1 MSVKT
6 VPDTPG
12 VCEPPDRPA
21 GPAARLSPGRLR
33 SVPHVG
39 LITVL
44 VLVVVFTAVQSD
56 TFATDRNILNVLGQ
70 ISVNAVLAAGL
81 TLLMTAGGMD
91 FSMGSNVAVT
101 AAVAAKL
108 IAGGHPTPL
117 AVVVALLLGTALG
130 LVNGLVVTFT
140 DVAPFVVTLA
150 TATLLDGVALLVHDG
165 NTLSVGRHMFAFGNE
180 KVLGVPWLLVVA
192 VLILLATAL
201 VMRFT
206 VFGRDAFAIGGNEHV
221 VPAQRHRRHRPQAHP
236 LRPHGPASPA
246 FGGVMLL
253 ARLGSSSPGSTA
265 GLSLQLAVVAAV
277 VIGGTS
283 LAGGHGTVAGTAL
296 GLVLLGV
303 VANALNLLDFSSNYQ
318 SVSVGA
324 VLLVAAVANEMHK
337 ARAPH

>member
-6 VPDTPG
+6 LPDAPAP
-12 VCEPPDRPA
+12 VA
-21 GPAARLSPGRLR
+21 GPPPSRLSPRRLR
-33 SVPHVG
+33 EVPHAG
-39 LITVL
+39 LIAVL
-44 VLVVVFTAVQSD
+44 VLVVVFTAVRSE
-56 TFATDRNILNVLGQ
+56 TFATDRNLVNILGQ

-101 AAVAAKL
+101 AAVSAKL
-108 IAGGHPTPL
+108 LADGQPTVY
-117 AVVVALLLGTALG
+117 AVLVALLLGTAIG

-140 DVAPFVVTLA
+140 PVAPFVVTLA
-150 TATLLDGVALLVHDG
+150 SATLLDGVALLVHDG
-165 NTLSVGRHMFAFGNE
+165 STLSIGTRMSALGND
-180 KVLGVPWLLVVA
+180 KVLGVPCLLVVA
-192 VLILLATAL
+192 VLVLAATGL

-221 VPAQRHRRHRPQAHP
+221 ARLSGIDVTARK
-236 LRPHGPASPA
+236 LTLYGLTGTLS
-246 FGGVMLL
+246 GL
-253 ARLGSSSPGSTA
+253 AGLMILSRLGSSSPGGTA
-265 GLSLQLAVVAAV
+265 GLPLQLAVVAAV

-283 LAGGHGTVAGTAL
+283 LAGGHGTVVGTAL

-318 SVSVGA
+318 PVSVGA

-337 ARAPH
+337 ARSGSAGH

>member
-1 MSVKT
+1 VSVKT
-6 VPDTPG
+6 LPDAPG
-12 VCEPPDRPA
+12 VSGQPEPSRRSRFTL
-21 GPAARLSPGRLR
+21 AALR
-33 SVPHVG
+33 DVPHAG
-39 LITVL
+39 LIVVL
-44 VLVVVFTAVQSD
+44 ALVVIFTAAQSE
-56 TFATDRNILNVLGQ
+56 TFATDRNIINVLSQ

-108 IAGGHPTPL
+108 LAGGHAT
-117 AVVVALLLGTALG
+117 AYTVVVALVLGTAIG

-140 DVAPFVVTLA
+140 NVAPFVATLA
-150 TATLLDGVALLVHDG
+150 SATLLDGVALLVHDG
-165 NTLSVGRHMFAFGNE
+165 NTISIGTRMFALGND
-180 KVLGVPWLLVVA
+180 KVLGVPYLLVVA
-192 VLILLATAL
+192 VLVLIATAL

-221 VPAQRHRRHRPQAHP
+221 ARLSGINVTARKLTLYGLTGTLSGLAG
-236 LRPHGPASPA
+236 L
-246 FGGVMLL
+246 MLL
-253 ARLGSSSPGSTA
+253 SRLGSSSPGGTA

-283 LAGGHGTVAGTAL
+283 LAGGYGTVVGTAL

-318 SVSVGA
+318 PVSVGA
-324 VLLVAAVANEMHK
+324 VLLVAAIANEMHK
-337 ARAPH
+337 ARSRSRH

>member
-1 MSVKT
+1 MT
-6 VPDTPG
+6 DPPRRRFTPRG
-12 VCEPPDRPA
+12 
-21 GPAARLSPGRLR
+21 
-33 SVPHVG
+33 VPHAG
-39 LITVL
+39 LIAVL
-44 VLVVVFTAVQSD
+44 AVVVVFTAVRSD
-56 TFATDRNILNVLGQ
+56 TFATDRNILNILGQ

-101 AAVAAKL
+101 AAVAARL
-108 IAGGHPTPL
+108 IAHGHATPY
-117 AVVVALLLGTALG
+117 AVVVALLLGTAIG

-140 DVAPFVVTLA
+140 NVAPFVVTLA
-150 TATLLDGVALLVHDG
+150 SATLLDGVALLVHDG
-165 NTLSVGRHMFAFGNE
+165 NTLSVGQHLFTFGND
-180 KVLGVPWLLVVA
+180 KVLGVPYLLVVA
-192 VLILLATAL
+192 VLVLLATGLA
-201 VMRFT
+201 MRFT

-221 VPAQRHRRHRPQAHP
+221 ARLSGIDVTARKLTLYGLTGLLSGLA
-236 LRPHGPASPA
+236 
-246 FGGVMLL
+246 GVMLL

-283 LAGGHGTVAGTAL
+283 LAGGHGTVIGTAL

-318 SVSVGA
+318 PVSVGA

-337 ARAPH
+337 ARSARR

>member
-1 MSVKT
+1 MSAKT

-192 VLILLATAL
+192 VLILVATAL

-221 VPAQRHRRHRPQAHP
+221 ARLSGIDVTARK
-236 LRPHGPASPA
+236 LTLYGLTGLLSGL
-246 FGGVMLL
+246 GGVMLL

-283 LAGGHGTVAGTAL
+283 LAGGHGTVVGTAL

>member
-6 VPDTPG
+6 LPDA
-12 VCEPPDRPA
+12 PA
-21 GPAARLSPGRLR
+21 PVSGPSGSRFSVGRLR
-33 SVPHVG
+33 EVPHAG
-39 LITVL
+39 LIAVL
-44 VLVVVFTAVQSD
+44 VLVVVFTAVQSE
-56 TFATDRNILNVLGQ
+56 TFATDRNIVNILSQV
-70 ISVNAVLAAGL
+70 SVNAVLAAGL

-101 AAVAAKL
+101 AAVSAKL
-108 IAGGHPTPL
+108 LAGGQPTGY
-117 AVVVALLLGTALG
+117 AVVVALLLGTAIG

-140 DVAPFVVTLA
+140 NVAPFVVTLA
-150 TATLLDGVALLVHDG
+150 SATLLDGVALLVHDG
-165 NTLSVGRHMFAFGNE
+165 STISIGTRMFALGND
-180 KVLGVPWLLVVA
+180 KVLGVPYLLLVA
-192 VLILLATAL
+192 VLVLVATAL

-221 VPAQRHRRHRPQAHP
+221 ARLSGINVTARK
-236 LRPHGPASPA
+236 LTLYGLTGTLS
-246 FGGVMLL
+246 GL
-253 ARLGSSSPGSTA
+253 AGLMILSRLGSSSPGGTA

-283 LAGGHGTVAGTAL
+283 LAGGHGTVVGTAL

-318 SVSVGA
+318 PVSVGA

-337 ARAPH
+337 ARSGASGH

>member
-6 VPDTPG
+6 LPDASG
-12 VCEPPDRPA
+12 VCDP
-21 GPAARLSPGRLR
+21 PAAPKSRLLAGRLR
-33 SVPHVG
+33 DLPHAG
-39 LITVL
+39 LIAVL
-44 VLVVVFTAVQSD
+44 VVVVVFTAVRSD
-56 TFATDRNILNVLGQ
+56 TFATDRNLLNILGQ
-70 ISVNAVLAAGL
+70 VSVNAVLAAGL

-101 AAVAAKL
+101 AAVSAKL
-108 IAGGHPTPL
+108 LADGRPTGY
-117 AVVVALLLGTALG
+117 AVLVALLLGTAIG

-150 TATLLDGVALLVHDG
+150 SATLLDGVALLVHDG
-165 NTLSVGRHMFAFGNE
+165 STISIGTRMSALGND
-180 KVLGVPWLLVVA
+180 KVLGVPYLLLVA
-192 VLILLATAL
+192 VLVLAAVAL

-221 VPAQRHRRHRPQAHP
+221 AR
-236 LRPHGPASPA
+236 LSGI
-246 FGGVMLL
+246 GVNARKLTLYGLTGTLSGLAGLMLL
-253 ARLGSSSPGSTA
+253 SRLGSSSPGGTA

-283 LAGGHGTVAGTAL
+283 LAGGHGTVIGTAL

-318 SVSVGA
+318 PVSVGA

-337 ARAPH
+337 ARSGSARH